1 MVCLHDFLYLA
12 EHDTSEYQL
21 EGLGR
26 VQPSPSNLPGE
37 EVMKRFTLDT
47 NCLIDLENE
56 APSAEY
62 IRKLYR
68 YHTTGKIR
76 LYLPAVAA
84 SEQPR
89 KGREIK
95 TFDCFIKR
103 ISDAGIPDVEL
114 LRPYMFMNLSFLDY
128 SMLTDDHMMKLDRD
142 IHQIL
147 FPRLPYRYGEYCSM
161 REQNPEKLP
170 IERKWRN
177 AKCDVMIAWCHIFH
191 HGDVLVT
198 RDGNFLKATKKP
210 RLLALG
216 AGEIVFPEA
225 AAGSFT
231 N

>member
-1 MVCLHDFLYLA
+1 L
-12 EHDTSEYQL
+12 EYQL
-21 EGLGR
+21 EDLGR
-26 VQPSPSNLPGE
+26 VQPSPSSLPGE
-37 EVMKRFTLDT
+37 EVMKTFTLDT

-56 APSAEY
+56 APSAEH

-76 LYLPAVAA
+76 LCLPAVAA
-84 SEQPR
+84 SEHPK

-95 TFDCFIKR
+95 TFDCFIQR
-103 ISDAGIPDVEL
+103 ISDAGMPDVEL

-128 SMLTDDHMMKLDRD
+128 SMLTDDHMMKLDKD

-147 FPRLPYRYGEYCSM
+147 FPQLPYRYAEYCSL

-177 AKCDVMIAWCHIFH
+177 AKCDVMIAWCHIYH
-191 HGDVLVT
+191 HGDVMVT
-198 RDGNFLKATKKP
+198 RDGNYLKATKKP

-216 AGEIVFPEA
+216 AGKILSPEE
-225 AAGSFT
+225 AGRTLLS
-231 N
+231 